1 MIFSRFRWHH
11 FENQQ
16 KEKKNQYCLGK
27 DYVLR
32 ESVNDD
38 FESLLE
44 SISIGIEPENFA
56 KTYFLPK
63 LTEEEMKLVER
74 KNPNYLKTFT
84 IENSDV
90 NEAEMNKSES
100 DDKFCLS
107 VCERKTFTFELS
119 GHGSCRHKL
128 QNRIL
133 EEPPAPKK
141 SRGID
146 EPRPLTLSDLY
157 DDLFD

>member
-1 MIFSRFRWHH
+1 MLLSWRDY
-11 FENQQ
+11 FENQP

-44 SISIGIEPENFA
+44 NISIGIEPENFA

-74 KNPNYLKTFT
+74 KNP
-84 IENSDV
+84 
-90 NEAEMNKSES
+90 EA
-100 DDKFCLS
+100 
-107 VCERKTFTFELS
+107 
-119 GHGSCRHKL
+119 
-128 QNRIL
+128 
-133 EEPPAPKK
+133 
-141 SRGID
+141 
-146 EPRPLTLSDLY
+146 PRRPQTSK
-157 DDLFD
+157 

>member
-1 MIFSRFRWHH
+1 MHFVLTGHYLDQYYLDLTESRLRYLIHKGMQDYKLEHVMVTSILIEKYRLITKKGFQMKLFMNFSRFRRHH
-11 FENQQ
+11 FENQP

-44 SISIGIEPENFA
+44 NISIGIEPENFA

-74 KNPNYLKTFT
+74 KNP
-84 IENSDV
+84 
-90 NEAEMNKSES
+90 EA
-100 DDKFCLS
+100 
-107 VCERKTFTFELS
+107 
-119 GHGSCRHKL
+119 
-128 QNRIL
+128 
-133 EEPPAPKK
+133 
-141 SRGID
+141 
-146 EPRPLTLSDLY
+146 PRRPQTSK
-157 DDLFD
+157 